1 MQQSEVVQYI
11 SVNEK
16 VREDTRDAI
25 LQLLGLD
32 NVPGNESPHY
42 QSLLNAIH
50 DNHTVNHKLSF
61 ISSGF
66 NFKSQN
72 YEKFDYGIQY
82 LFYSNLN
89 L

>member
-66 NFKSQN
+66 NFKH
-72 YEKFDYGIQY
+72 YEKF
-82 LFYSNLN
+82 
-89 L
+89 

>member
-1 MQQSEVVQYI
+1 MQQSEVVEYI

-32 NVPGNESPHY
+32 NVPGDKSPHY

-50 DNHTVNHKLSF
+50 DNHTV
-61 ISSGF
+61 
-66 NFKSQN
+66 KSQA
-72 YEKFDYGIQY
+72 
-82 LFYSNLN
+82 LS
-89 L
+89 